1 MGIAFPRLGAGRAC
15 FVPPAAAAAAPPSA
29 STVREFAVIRFLRSA
44 RIAVLLAL
52 PLLAACDDG
61 FTAPT
66 RRDIA
71 GTYALASIRVTEGG
85 ATTTKPVPL
94 LLYQGPLTVN
104 GTAFSIRYELLSGSI
119 ALSETGGTFSYSA
132 TYRIT
137 EVNGGFAPDT
147 RTVTASGTYLF
158 LNGQIGLTLNAGGDA
173 EIAPGG
179 TLVNGE
185 LALQTRE
192 PLFGSPGTYL
202 FRR

>member
-1 MGIAFPRLGAGRAC
+1 M
-15 FVPPAAAAAAPPSA
+15 
-29 STVREFAVIRFLRSA
+29 IRFLRSA

-52 PLLAACDDG
+52 PLLASCSDQP
-61 FTAPT
+61 TAPR

-71 GTYALASIRVTEGG
+71 GTYPLAAIVVTEGG
-85 ATTTKPVPL
+85 STVTRPVPL

-104 GTAFSIRYELLSGSI
+104 GTVFSIRYELLAGSI
-119 ALSETGGTFSYSA
+119 ALSETGGTFTYSA

-147 RTVTASGTYLF
+147 RTVAASGTYLF
-158 LNGQIGLTLNAGGDA
+158 FGGQIGFTPAAGGDA
-173 EIAPGG
+173 QIAPGG
-179 TLVNGE
+179 TLVEGE
-185 LALQTRE
+185 LALQVRE

>member
-1 MGIAFPRLGAGRAC
+1 M
-15 FVPPAAAAAAPPSA
+15 
-29 STVREFAVIRFLRSA
+29 IRFLRSA
-44 RIAVLLAL
+44 RLAVLLAL
-52 PLLAACDDG
+52 PLLAACDNG
-61 FTAPT
+61 LSAPG

-71 GTYALASIRVTEGG
+71 GTYALTSIRVTEGG
-85 ATTTKPVPL
+85 STTTMSVPL

-119 ALSETGGTFSYSA
+119 TLSESGGTFSYSA

-147 RTVTASGTYLF
+147 RTVAASGTYLY
-158 LNGQIGLTLNAGGDA
+158 LNGQIGLTQTAGGDA
-173 EIAPGG
+173 ELAPGG
-179 TLVNGE
+179 TLVNGD
-185 LALQTRE
+185 LTLQARE